1 MESLDLTLFIVR
13 DGVELIT
20 DSRAVAIA
28 FKKRHKNVLRTIEQM
43 RASRRPR
50 IAAHARLNFEPSS
63 YTAGNGKQEPMF
75 RMTAKGLSEL
85 AMSFAG
91 EDAREI
97 RIRFLDAFDE
107 VAARLA
113 RNEQSITARLH
124 ELERRELPSEVKGQ
138 VGSMLMNQR
147 RREKPELAAERSALE
162 AIAQPSLLTH

>member
-13 DGVELIT
+13 DGAALIT

-28 FKKRHKNVLRTIEQM
+28 FKKRHKNVLQTIERMQ
-43 RASRRPR
+43 RNAHPE
-50 IAAHARLNFEPSS
+50 IAAHARLNFQPGS
-63 YTAGNGKQEPMF
+63 YFDEQRQARPLF

-85 AMSFAG
+85 AMSFSG
-91 EDAREI
+91 DLSRVV
-97 RIRFLDAFDE
+97 RIRFLNAFEE
-107 VAARLA
+107 VSARLSRA
-113 RNEQSITARLH
+113 EQSITARLH

-162 AIAQPSLLTH
+162 ALAQPSLLTH

>member
-1 MESLDLTLFIVR
+1 MEKLDLTLFIVR
-13 DGVELIT
+13 DGAELIT

-28 FKKRHKNVLRTIEQM
+28 FKKRHKNVLQTIDRM
-43 RASRRPR
+43 RNSRHEVIQSHYGLNFQPVEYADPKGERRPM
-50 IAAHARLNFEPSS
+50 
-63 YTAGNGKQEPMF
+63 Y

-91 EDAREI
+91 DEARVVS
-97 RIRFLDAFDE
+97 IRFLNAFEE
-107 VAARLA
+107 VSSRLA
-113 RNEQSITARLH
+113 QAEKSITARLL